1 VEGFPDEGCLRGF
14 EGGFR
19 EGAGVAPVRAI
30 ENCRKDER
38 KVRKGKRRVAK
49 KNDLIRKVGREISMN
64 NEGRRKGKKNLKRR
78 KKAKQR
84 TNSPQRMRQAVKG

>member
-1 VEGFPDEGCLRGF
+1 MPGSLGRLRDVEGFPDEGCLQDF

-49 KNDLIRKVGREISMN
+49 RNDPIRKIGRESSMN
-64 NEGRRKGKKNLKRR
+64 NRGRRKGKK
-78 KKAKQR
+78 
-84 TNSPQRMRQAVKG
+84 T